1 VGSPASPAVAIPGLR
16 APGRFRPWSS
26 LVEAVDLTL
35 NRPSLWL
42 LGAAGFLLRGGLVL
56 LLVPLVALPSPVEV
70 RLLIGEGLGS
80 GGFSGGLVTAAA
92 LIGIIVAA
100 VLLAAMLA
108 LACLELWSFERTVDV
123 PGLRRLVGRERRRI
137 VSWLFITQAG
147 ALLLIAAAT
156 LPLVAQAATVAYQEI
171 VNPSSDGPLYA
182 RVLAG
187 AEPQLVLLAL
197 AIFVAEALSAVAS
210 RTILARAVGAPVP
223 LHRRRWRPVVALLG
237 WTLSLGVL
245 APGLWALAA
254 IGHWARTT
262 LLGTSSVWADPALAA
277 VAVLVL
283 VAAWGAIVLLAGF
296 ASALRG
302 ALWSI
307 QELG

>member
-1 VGSPASPAVAIPGLR
+1 MIPGLR
-16 APGRFRPWSS
+16 TPGRFRPWSS

-42 LGAAGFLLRGGLVL
+42 FGAAGFLIRGGLVL

-70 RLLIGEGLGS
+70 RLLIGEGLGAA
-80 GGFSGGLVTAAA
+80 GFSGGLVAAA
-92 LIGIIVAA
+92 TVIGIVVAA
-100 VLLAAMLA
+100 VLLAAMVA
-108 LACLELWSFERTVDV
+108 LAWLELWVFERTVKV
-123 PGLRRLVGRERRRI
+123 PEPRRLVGRDRRRA
-137 VSWLFITQAG
+137 VSWLFIAQAG
-147 ALLLIAAAT
+147 ALLLIGAAT
-156 LPLVAQAATVAYQEI
+156 LPLVAQATTVAYQEI
-171 VNPSSDGPLYA
+171 VNPSSDGPLYV

-223 LHRRRWRPVVALLG
+223 PHRRRWRPVVALLG
-237 WTLSLGVL
+237 WTVSLGVL
-245 APGLWALAA
+245 APSLWALTA
-254 IGHWARTT
+254 IGHWSRAT
-262 LLGTSSVWADPALAA
+262 LLGSSAA
-277 VAVLVL
+277 SDGPLMTVLAVLVL

-302 ALWSI
+302 GLWSM

>member
-42 LGAAGFLLRGGLVL
+42 LGAAGFLIRGGLVL

-80 GGFSGGLVTAAA
+80 DGFSGGLVTAAA
-92 LIGIIVAA
+92 VIGIVVAA

-108 LACLELWSFERTVDV
+108 LAWLELWAFERTVDV
-123 PGLRRLVGRERRRI
+123 AQPRRLVGRDRRRA

-147 ALLLIAAAT
+147 AMLLIAVAT
-156 LPLVAQAATVAYQEI
+156 LPLVAQATTVAYQEI
-171 VNPSSDGPLYA
+171 INPSSDGPLYV

-187 AEPQLVLLAL
+187 AEPQLVVVAL
-197 AIFVAEALSAVAS
+197 AIFAAEALSAVAT

-223 LHRRRWRPVVALLG
+223 AHRRRWRPAVALLG
-237 WTLSLGVL
+237 WTVSLGVL
-245 APGLWALAA
+245 APGLWALTV
-254 IGHWARTT
+254 IGHWSRAA
-262 LLGTSSVWADPALAA
+262 LLGASA
-277 VAVLVL
+277 VSDAPLMIAFAVLVL
-283 VAAWGAIVLLAGF
+283 VAAWAGILLLAGF
-296 ASALRG
+296 ASGLRG
-302 ALWSI
+302 ALWSM

>member
-42 LGAAGFLLRGGLVL
+42 LGAAGFLIRGGLVL
-56 LLVPLVALPSPVEV
+56 LLVPLVVLPSPVEV

-80 GGFSGGLVTAAA
+80 AGFSGGLLTVAAVT
-92 LIGIIVAA
+92 GIVVSA

-108 LACLELWSFERTVDV
+108 LAWLEIWALERTVDV
-123 PGLRRLVGRERRRI
+123 AQPRRLVGRDRRRV
-137 VSWLFITQAG
+137 VSWVFIAQAG

-156 LPLVAQAATVAYQEI
+156 LPLVAQATTVAYREI
-171 VNPSSDGPLYA
+171 INPSSDGPLYM

-187 AEPQLVLLAL
+187 AEPQLLMVAV
-197 AIFVAEALSAVAS
+197 AIFVAEAVSAVAT
-210 RTILARAVGAPVP
+210 RTILGRAVGAPVP
-223 LHRRRWRPVVALLG
+223 PRRRRWRPAVALLG
-237 WTLSLGVL
+237 WTVSLGVL
-245 APGLWALAA
+245 APGLWALTA
-254 IGHWARTT
+254 IGHWSRAV
-262 LLGTSSVWADPALAA
+262 LLGSSAASDGPLMTVLA
-277 VAVLVL
+277 VVVL
-283 VAAWGAIVLLAGF
+283 VAAWGGILLLAGF
-296 ASALRG
+296 ASGLRG
-302 ALWSI
+302 ALWSM